1 MEREEGW
8 SELEIGKVKPVY
20 IGGKKHVYTVKLG
33 ELAEI
38 PGSPYVK
45 GGKPFYQ
52 RRRQIFS
59 RTGSLSAIK
68 KF

>member
-1 MEREEGW
+1 
-8 SELEIGKVKPVY
+8 
-20 IGGKKHVYTVKLG
+20 VYTVKLG